1 MEGWVLLISV
11 LFMGAYLPRRAIGT
25 SVAFGRDLFSLLEN
39 LWLTDMSRCFL
50 LYTMVPVC
58 MAWLFELKEA

>member
-25 SVAFGRDLFSLLEN
+25 SVAFLGRSFFIARESLVDRYEPLLFTIYYGTCLHGL
-39 LWLTDMSRCFL
+39 
-50 LYTMVPVC
+50 
-58 MAWLFELKEA
+58 AI